1 MNLNNFQQRCG
12 ILKAQHGNVEQWHWP
27 FVDKYTYSLIMT
39 DWMSGIQ
46 PHILSNPDFK
56 NGTVIQAGG
65 NCGVYPLLLSEHF
78 KRVYTFEPDMVN
90 FFCLVNN
97 TQMPNIS
104 KFNCALG
111 DRPGN
116 VKVVVR
122 DEKNVGMN
130 AVAATE
136 EIDVPVVTI
145 DSFDFQDVKLIQLD
159 LEGFEPQALIGAT
172 KTIMKWK
179 PHLILECA
187 ANYDQ
192 VWEVLRPLGYVKI
205 KEITRLDSVFVH
217 RPEEMVV
224 TL

>member
-27 FVDKYTYSLIMT
+27 FVDKHTYSLIMA
-39 DWMSGIQ
+39 DWINGIQ
-46 PHILSNPDFK
+46 PYIFSNPDFR

-78 KRVYTFEPDMVN
+78 KRVYTFEPDMLN

-111 DRPGN
+111 DKPGN
-116 VKVVVR
+116 VNVVVR
-122 DEKNVGMN
+122 DQQNVGMN
-130 AVAATE
+130 MVTE
-136 EIDVPVVTI
+136 TKEIDVPVVTI

-159 LEGFEPQALIGAT
+159 LEGYEPQALLGAVNT
-172 KTIMKWK
+172 LKKWK

-187 ANYDQ
+187 ANYA
-192 VWEVLRPLGYVKI
+192 EVVKVLNPLGYVKVR
-205 KEITRLDSVFVH
+205 EISRLDSVFVH
-217 RPEEMVV
+217 RPEDMVV

>member
-12 ILKAQHGNVEQWHWP
+12 LLKAQHGNVEQWHWP
-27 FVDKYTYSLIMT
+27 FSDKYTYNLIMA

-46 PHILSNPDFK
+46 PYILNNPELK

-78 KRVYTFEPDMVN
+78 KRVYTFEPDMIN

-111 DRPGN
+111 DKPGN
-116 VKVVVR
+116 VKIVTR

-130 AVAATE
+130 MVSETN

-145 DSFDFQDVKLIQLD
+145 DSFDFQNVTLIQLD
-159 LEGFEPQALIGAT
+159 LEGYEPQALRGAIN
-172 KTIMKWK
+172 TIKKWK

-187 ANYDQ
+187 ANYEQ
-192 VWEVLRPLGYVKI
+192 VREVIEPLGYVKI
-205 KEITRLDSVFVH
+205 KEITRLDSVFIH
-217 RPEEMVV
+217 RPQDMVV